1 MTGKLST
8 KRLREILSYDAF
20 TGVFTWRISRGRV
33 RAGAVAG
40 RQHNAGYHEIRIDGT
55 LYGAHILAF
64 AYITGRWPKRI
75 DHRDG
80 VKSNNRFDNLRRAS
94 NSQNGANRSAT
105 RRNKIGF
112 KCVTRRPSGRYA
124 ARIGVNRKTLYLG
137 TYYTPEAAHEAYTIA
152 AQKHYGEYA
161 RS

>member
-80 VKSNNRFDNLRRAS
+80 VKSNNRFDNLRRA
-94 NSQNGANRSAT
+94 
-105 RRNKIGF
+105 
-112 KCVTRRPSGRYA
+112 

-137 TYYTPEAAHEAYTIA
+137 TYDTPEAAHEAYTIA